1 MLNGKSALNA
11 KMNVNS
17 STHKRLDGGCQHTT
31 WKGTL
36 IAENKLVSSML
47 VF

>member
-1 MLNGKSALNA
+1 MLIEKNALNA
-11 KMNVNS
+11 KHQMLVNS
-17 STHKRLDGGCQHTT
+17 STHKRLAG

-36 IAENKLVSSML
+36 IPENKLVSNML